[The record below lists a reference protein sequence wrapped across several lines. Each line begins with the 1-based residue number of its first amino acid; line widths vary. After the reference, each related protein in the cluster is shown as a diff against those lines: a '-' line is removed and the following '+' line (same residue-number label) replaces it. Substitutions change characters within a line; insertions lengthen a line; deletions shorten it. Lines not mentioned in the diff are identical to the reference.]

1 MPLPRHFAAVLALV
15 ISPLGY
21 AQSASPVI
29 NRPTLANLNFPGDV
43 RYVAAARDVLLVQS
57 DFTPDFASQSGL
69 IDDGLHLPS
78 FAPAHIAALTGR
90 LHRDMAT
97 LKSLPWR
104 SYDVDQQID
113 VRWVYANA
121 ARMEHQ
127 LTVEKLYL
135 HRPGAWLETTAN
147 DYIAILTYA
156 PERHDALA
164 AITAQIPAMV
174 REMRRICQPTSTDA
188 DISVGLI
195 DGINVMLKTD
205 PSPAAENAIAVLTSY
220 RQYLKDS
227 HFARPFV
234 VIGKSNYAWD
244 LKHASL
250 LPWTPDSL
258 RTLAEQQ
265 LAQVDAEIAPLKA
278 QLPAKQPL
286 SAALEQQAKDLDQAS
301 LLRDYDEI
309 QIQNR
314 RAIEQAGFVT
324 VPDSVGPIH
333 ARVTPDAMVPL
344 TGDGGS
350 MNPPPPFIDSN
361 IGWWNVEHFDP
372 AMSLEDRENLIRVA
386 VLFRENGFGSYAAH
400 EGLPGHHLQ
409 LSIAR
414 LNPDPVRSLLQDAVQ
429 NEGWA
434 LYAED
439 EMWQNGGLGDS
450 VRAHVG
456 TLRSWRFRIRRVIYD
471 VNVETGQWTLQ
482 EAADWK
488 DDAARGQGKID
499 PDLLR
504 SINWPT
510 QLICYFAGR
519 EQILALKADFK
530 RKLGADYTERRFND
544 ELLALGSVPYVF
556 ARAKMLGEPVPDF

>member
-1 MPLPRHFAAVLALV
+1 MPLPRYFLATVALMMAQ
-15 ISPLGY
+15 LGY
-21 AQSASPVI
+21 AQSAAPVAS
-29 NRPTLANLNFPGDV
+29 RPTIATLVFPGEQ
-43 RYVAAARDVLLVQS
+43 RYVAVARDVLLVQS

-69 IDDGLHLPS
+69 IDDALHLPS
-78 FAPAHIAALTGR
+78 FAPSHVAALSAR
-90 LHRDMAT
+90 LHRDMAA
-97 LKSLPWR
+97 LKRLPWR
-104 SYDVDQQID
+104 RYDVDQQID

-121 ARMEHQ
+121 ARIERQ
-127 LTVEKLYL
+127 LNVEKLYL

-156 PERHDALA
+156 PERHDAMA

-174 REMRRICQPTSTDA
+174 LEMRRICQPTSTDA
-188 DISVGLI
+188 AIAVGLI
-195 DGINVMLKTD
+195 DGLVAMLKTEQD
-205 PSPAAENAIAVLTSY
+205 PAAQDAIAALNGY
-220 RQYLKDS
+220 RQYLTDGDFKPS
-227 HFARPFV
+227 YL
-234 VIGKSNYAWD
+234 VIGAQNYAWD
-244 LKHASL
+244 LQHASL
-250 LPWTPDSL
+250 LPWTPEGL
-258 RTLAEQQ
+258 RAEAEHE
-265 LAQVDAEIAPLKA
+265 LTRVDHELAPLQA
-278 QLPAKQPL
+278 MLPPKEPL
-286 SAALEQQAKDLDQAS
+286 PPELEQQAEDLDQAR

-314 RAIEQAGFVT
+314 AAIEKAGFVT
-324 VPDSVGPIH
+324 VPDGVGPIR

-361 IGWWNVEHFDP
+361 VGWWNVEHFDP
-372 AMSLEDRENLIRVA
+372 AMSLADREDLIRRA
-386 VLFRENGFGSYAAH
+386 VLFRESGMGSYAAH

-414 LNPDPVRSLLQDAVQ
+414 LNPDPVRSLFQDSVQ

-450 VRAHVG
+450 VQAHVG
-456 TLRSWRFRIRRVIYD
+456 SLRSWRFRIRRVIYD
-471 VNVETGQWTLQ
+471 VNVETGRWSLQ
-482 EAADWK
+482 QAADWRS
-488 DDAARGQGKID
+488 DAAPGQGKID

-519 EQILALKADFK
+519 EQIMALKSEFK
-530 RKLGADYTERRFND
+530 KKLGAQYSERRFND